1 VADPE
6 VGAAMSGVPA
16 ATAIAVLFV
25 LSTAGLLLAGASA
38 AAVFPSVAAPVT
50 GNISGPAALAVN
62 SSHVYYLNATG
73 GPGVSSTGQII
84 GTLQW
89 NATVDAGNLTGVT
102 VSPSTG
108 TFTTGKVANITL
120 AVGNVT
126 EPVRIVV
133 RIDSIL
139 GSANVSTNLSYT
151 VQVVRPYVLWATLVV
166 GPSVGPPLEVLPLTL
181 AVDLDGAPVGKVS
194 VPLLRANQS
203 YNLTF
208 DYATTGLSAGYHTFT
223 ISLPN
228 QHLPVRF
235 ANGATVYSVTF
246 YVTGPAPNYTIWY
259 LVGVVAFFG
268 TLFILATRV
277 AARRRGTARR

>member
-1 VADPE
+1 MRV
-6 VGAAMSGVPA
+6 VPA

-25 LSTAGLLLAGASA
+25 LSTAGLFLAGASA
-38 AAVFPSVAAPVT
+38 SAVAPSFAAPVT

-62 SSHVYYLNATG
+62 GSHIYYINATG
-73 GPGVSSTGQII
+73 GPGVSSSGQIV
-84 GTLQW
+84 GTLEW
-89 NATVDAGNLTGVT
+89 NASVVAGNLTGVT

-108 TFTTGKVANITL
+108 TFTTGKAANTTL
-120 AVGNVT
+120 TVGNVT
-126 EPVRIVV
+126 QPVRIVV

-151 VQVVRPYVLWATLVV
+151 VQVVHPYVLWATLVV
-166 GPSVGPPLEVLPLTL
+166 SPSVGPPLEVLPLTL
-181 AVDLDGAPVGKVS
+181 AVDLDGTPVGKIS
-194 VPLLRANQS
+194 VPLLRANES

-208 DYATTGLSAGYHTFT
+208 YYASTGLSAGYHTFT

-235 ANGATVYSVTF
+235 ADGATVYSVTF
-246 YVTGPAPNYTIWY
+246 YVTGPPPNYTVWY